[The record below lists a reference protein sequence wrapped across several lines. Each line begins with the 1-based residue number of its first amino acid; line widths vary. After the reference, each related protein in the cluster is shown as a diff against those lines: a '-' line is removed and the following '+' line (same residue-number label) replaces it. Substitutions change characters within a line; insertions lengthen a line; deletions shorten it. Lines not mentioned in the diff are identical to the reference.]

1 MTEVKFQWENFKME
15 NSAKDFFEKY
25 ISRIDK
31 YAKNHKIDDDVL
43 DDIHQSILEKLFEI
57 KWEITQKKLV
67 PIVNSIWEPE
77 DIFDIEDVNIDVS
90 PKKEKSEP
98 KYKPRILWVCAWLAE
113 LMRIPVWIVRL
124 VFFFLIFAYS
134 FGIWL
139 YLTAFLIRF
148 VTDKENAIIWTSDGS
163 KRIATRLWDWV
174 RWIWKS
180 TGSILKWIWRLFV
193 CGVLLFCIWLMC
205 AWIWLLISDLT
216 VQSNQSLKMM
226 VNPIRLIP
234 LWLLILAFAFWFIAW
249 IFRLRWNPIK
259 NWFAHFLALIVA
271 IVGCVWIWA
280 EWIWFI
286 WMHRYTYN
294 IPIDLWEIPAS
305 WFISM
310 ETMGNIDASKPRIY
324 YELHEGNELKAE
336 FEYEFSAKNDEVAKE
351 IRKKANMPTV
361 SKNEK
366 WRVIGWW
373 ENNNLYNEIVPY
385 NSPTILV
392 NITLP
397 AWYQLDLNRALS
409 NRCPY
414 GKYVYFDEEKQ
425 NFLCEWEKSSID
437 KYNIAKE
444 YLKENADEIAPLKW
458 LHPSWSQTNNEQYR
472 SLDSINFTDENKLLA
487 KLSDQF
493 FNFFMIIEYAI
504 DEDTWEFT
512 LLNSMLK
519 NIEQK
524 WVMDIEKI
532 KYYEWWEN
540 LTGFNIQMDEEEE

>member
-1 MTEVKFQWENFKME
+1 
-15 NSAKDFFEKY
+15 
-25 ISRIDK
+25 
-31 YAKNHKIDDDVL
+31 
-43 DDIHQSILEKLFEI
+43 
-57 KWEITQKKLV
+57 
-67 PIVNSIWEPE
+67 
-77 DIFDIEDVNIDVS
+77 
-90 PKKEKSEP
+90 
-98 KYKPRILWVCAWLAE
+98 
-113 LMRIPVWIVRL
+113 
-124 VFFFLIFAYS
+124 
-134 FGIWL
+134 
-139 YLTAFLIRF
+139 
-148 VTDKENAIIWTSDGS
+148 
-163 KRIATRLWDWV
+163 
-174 RWIWKS
+174 
-180 TGSILKWIWRLFV
+180 
-193 CGVLLFCIWLMC
+193 
-205 AWIWLLISDLT
+205 
-216 VQSNQSLKMM
+216 
-226 VNPIRLIP
+226 
-234 LWLLILAFAFWFIAW
+234 
-249 IFRLRWNPIK
+249 
-259 NWFAHFLALIVA
+259 
-271 IVGCVWIWA
+271 
-280 EWIWFI
+280 
-286 WMHRYTYN
+286 
-294 IPIDLWEIPAS
+294 
-305 WFISM
+305 
-310 ETMGNIDASKPRIY
+310 
-324 YELHEGNELKAE
+324 
-336 FEYEFSAKNDEVAKE
+336 
-351 IRKKANMPTV
+351 MPTV